1 MAVQVDPLKDIKNYA
16 PNMTISQVLKFCEK
30 KGLNITRGM
39 IQNYIRDGL
48 LPPGVDKRKYT
59 HNHIAALVLI
69 DRLKAVFDMQRIQA
83 VLAPVMGDT
92 GVPIEEY
99 ERLMARLD
107 ELTAAWEAAVDGLLG
122 EDGDGLARMMLA
134 AVVREWAL

>member
-1 MAVQVDPLKDIKNYA
+1 MAAQVDPLKDIKNYA
-16 PNMTISQVLKFCEK
+16 PTMTISQVLKFCEK

-48 LPPGVDKRKYT
+48 LPPGVGKRKYT

-69 DRLKAVFDMQRIQA
+69 DRLKVVFDMQRIQA
-83 VLAPVMGDT
+83 VLTPVMNET

-99 ERLMARLD
+99 ESLMARL
-107 ELTAAWEAAVDGLLG
+107 EGLNSAWCAAVEPSLNHEADALPKML
-122 EDGDGLARMMLA
+122 LA
-134 AVVREWAL
+134 AKAREWAL